1 MMLLQKTVLKESR
14 ETEELTMILVVKQLR
29 GQIYKKRMVP
39 M

>member
-29 GQIYKKRMVP
+29 GQISKKRMVP